1 MKKLALAAAL
11 AGALAGLGS
20 AQASSRFDPHSMVGP
35 SFGAPT
41 QIPGRM
47 LAMTAGGMNLGVWHN
62 YTRQALLPDFSS
74 QLGYSVQI
82 DLGLLA
88 NHEYLLVPGFA
99 QVWEAPTTATRL
111 TLDLVQGRVS
121 DSPLE
126 TSLANDWFEVDRN
139 GVAIDRVLFAPG
151 FSQRFGDGGKV
162 DVAAVFAN
170 QRYGSW
176 GLGMRDLDA
185 YRYPTFEEQSAGAG
199 VRLGISS
206 ELSPGIEMGVA
217 YQSRIDMD
225 EFQTYRGVYS
235 EPGDFDIPASANLGI
250 VVQAGQKSSLSVDIQ
265 RVLYS
270 EVNTFTSTALPDRFL
285 SLLGDAG
292 SPEFA
297 WEDLTIYRVG
307 WNWKAGKDW
316 DWRVQYSTSQQP
328 MPTSQALNQ
337 ALASE
342 IADSNVSVGFS
353 KKTWDNARVDF
364 AATYA
369 SEYFLG
375 PINLGRTPDIGDD
388 QIEFEVR
395 LVWDF

>member
-1 MKKLALAAAL
+1 
-11 AGALAGLGS
+11 
-20 AQASSRFDPHSMVGP
+20 MVGP